1 MRTGLFAIIAIAA
14 LPNMASAPATA
25 QDWDAISMPRPAP
38 EEWAAIADLPDLSGT
53 WSPDIRDQFAQM
65 DTNPPPWRPHVQEQV
80 DYLYAE
86 EEAGRPKGLFID
98 CLPHGSPSLMAVTHN
113 AVEFLVTPGRVTVL
127 GESDGNRM
135 RRIWTDGRDM
145 PDDPDPSFDGYSV
158 GHWDGDVLVVETTA
172 ILPQVYLAISE
183 AVGIPNNGGM
193 TVSERIHLIGPDLL
207 AVDMVVTAPEILT
220 EPWTT
225 RRLFHRRRLRSHEIE
240 QGVCR
245 RGDFIE
251 VEDEWGNAAWAP
263 ATTDGMGNLLPDDLL
278 ESLGEEP

>member
-1 MRTGLFAIIAIAA
+1 MRTGLIAIIAAA
-14 LPNMASAPATA
+14 TLSTTATA

-38 EEWAAIADLPDLSGT
+38 EEWAAIAELPDLSGT

-65 DTNPPPWRPHVQEQV
+65 DTNPPNWLPHVQEQV

-113 AVEFLVTPGRVTVL
+113 AIEFLVTPGRVTVL
-127 GESDGNRM
+127 GESDGNRI

-145 PDDPDPSFDGYSV
+145 PEDPDPSFDGYSV
-158 GHWDGDVLVVETTA
+158 GYWNDGVLVVETAA

-193 TVSERIHLIGPDLL
+193 TVSERIHLLEPDLL
-207 AVDMVVTAPEILT
+207 AVDMVIDAPEILA
-220 EPWTT
+220 EPYET
-225 RRLFHRRRLRSHEIE
+225 RRLFHRRRQRSHEIE

-251 VEDEWGNAAWAP
+251 TEDEWGNAAWAP
-263 ATTDGMGNLLPDDLL
+263 ATHDGMGNLLPDDLL
-278 ESLGEEP
+278 ELLGDEE